1 MRGDRET
8 RMGVFPQHQCSSI
21 RSACDINNNNNNN
34 DLIKAV
40 TFNPAD
46 AIGLGSEQYLKD
58 LLSSRV
64 NASFRRGGN
73 GSPCT
78 RIFDLPAD
86 LPVPRWWP

>member
-34 DLIKAV
+34 DLIKTV

-46 AIGLGSEQYLKD
+46 AID
-58 LLSSRV
+58 LAPSS
-64 NASFRRGGN
+64 
-73 GSPCT
+73 
-78 RIFDLPAD
+78 I
-86 LPVPRWWP
+86 